1 MNQPT
6 LSESIIR
13 LSNMAF
19 DDAAWDPIMLACG
32 DDGVMS
38 DMTPILPLIAH
49 EDLSLPLV
57 REPSPV
63 VFVMEAIAPERV
75 HARRIAG

>member
-1 MNQPT
+1 MNQPILREPT
-6 LSESIIR
+6 IR

-19 DDAAWDPIMLACG
+19 EDVAWDPIMLECG
-32 DDGVMS
+32 DNGAAS
-38 DMTPILPLIAH
+38 ELTPILPLIAH

-63 VFVMEAIAPERV
+63 LFTMEAISPPMRS
-75 HARRIAG
+75 RAG